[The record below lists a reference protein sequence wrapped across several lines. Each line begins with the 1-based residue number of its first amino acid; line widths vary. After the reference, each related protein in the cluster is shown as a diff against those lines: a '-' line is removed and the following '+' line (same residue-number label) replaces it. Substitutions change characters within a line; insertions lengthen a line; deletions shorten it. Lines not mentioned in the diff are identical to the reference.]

1 MWITLGWYPSSWW
14 DHTATDCSTNQL
26 KRVLDRSFS
35 ISSVRSVSDDHSIE
49 DYVSDGVHALALAV
63 NRTIE
68 ANRSIIDEGSALIQE
83 LPQVLKDLK
92 FNGLTVS

>member
-1 MWITLGWYPSSWW
+1 MWITFGWYPPTWW
-14 DHTATDCSTNQL
+14 DATPTDCSTSQI

-35 ISSVRSVSDDHSIE
+35 ISSVRSVSHDHSIGS
-49 DYVSDGVHALALAV
+49 YVFDGVHALALAV

-68 ANRSIIDEGSALIQE
+68 VNSSIVDEGSALIQE
-83 LPQVLKDLK
+83 LPQVLKGLE